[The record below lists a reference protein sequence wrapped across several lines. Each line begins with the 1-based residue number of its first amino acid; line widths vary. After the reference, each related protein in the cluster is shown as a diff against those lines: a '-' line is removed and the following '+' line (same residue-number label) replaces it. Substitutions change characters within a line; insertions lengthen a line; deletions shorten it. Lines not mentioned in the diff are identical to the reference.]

1 MPGEDI
7 QSWSTTAASNGTAD
21 SSINWAE
28 GQPRS
33 SVNNSARSMMAA
45 HAKDRNLRN
54 GSIVTS
60 GTADAQIFFSGLNY
74 TTVPTGLRATLKIGP
89 GLTNTGPATLNM
101 DNIGAAA
108 IKNSLGGALSG
119 GELVAGTYRE
129 FIFDGT
135 NPILINTTSE
145 TAMAAGRLTYVS
157 ATALKFAPYNG
168 GKLKI
173 SGVLFDVPPTGI
185 TGLGNTSV
193 YVNSTAAQ
201 NLAADT
207 TYLVSAFNNGG
218 VLTANFVAPA
228 AGHSASTTAGN
239 VGTEII
245 TGADGFSLIGMC
257 RTNASSQFQDDD
269 ANRFVLSWFNRRNIH
284 FAGANTA
291 GAVTTSTV
299 ATELGAV
306 YRANFL
312 TWGDE
317 SISCGLTGSM
327 YNLNAGNYLIAQAA
341 INSLTAVIA
350 VGGHSVIADAF
361 VPVGGAGAVLASEG
375 FHFLTPVSFVGGGTG
390 VFHYSVNGMV
400 RG

>member
-1 MPGEDI
+1 
-7 QSWSTTAASNGTAD
+7 
-21 SSINWAE
+21 
-28 GQPRS
+28 
-33 SVNNSARSMMAA
+33 MMAA
-45 HAKDRNLRN
+45 HAKQRNLLN
-54 GSIVTS
+54 GSIVTG
-60 GTADAQIFFSGLNY
+60 GTADAQTFFSGLNY
-74 TTVPTGLRATLKIGP
+74 TTVPTGLRVLLKIGP
-89 GLTNTGPATLNM
+89 ASTNTGAVTLEM
-101 DNIGAAA
+101 DGLGAVTV
-108 IKNSLGGALSG
+108 KDQSGNDLGPGASSTG
-119 GELVAGTYRE
+119 RYVELLYN
-129 FIFDGT
+129 GT
-135 NPILINTTSE
+135 NWILLQQ
-145 TAMAAGRLTYVS
+145 TAGSVVPQCGRLTYVS
-157 ATALKFAPYNG
+157 ATALKYAPLNG
-168 GKLKI
+168 DQIRI
-173 SGVLFDVPPTGI
+173 SGINYSIPSAGI
-185 TGLGNTSV
+185 AGLGNTSV
-193 YVNSTAAQ
+193 YVNSAAAQ
-201 NLAADT
+201 NLAAST
-207 TYLVSAFNNGG
+207 TYLVSVFNNGG
-218 VLTANFVAPA
+218 VLTANFVAPT

-257 RTNASSQFQDDD
+257 RTNASSQFQDDA
-269 ANRFVLSWFNRRNIH
+269 ANRFVLNWFNRRNIH

-375 FHFLTPVSFVGGGTG
+375 FNFVTPVSFVGGGTG